1 MRDGATVLRGSFCAG
16 RPAAS
21 AAGIGFCM
29 AAFVRAAL
37 AAFAAG
43 EWRRLCGAFFLYVLR
58 RGSRHN
64 RSRFETCVHF
74 RYVLCNYCAEI

>member
-37 AAFAAG
+37 AAFATG
-43 EWRRLCGAFFLYVLR
+43 LRFCGFSLLFLPR
-58 RGSRHN
+58 QSFSAKIGD
-64 RSRFETCVHF
+64 
-74 RYVLCNYCAEI
+74 